1 VVLVTGYSCS
11 ATYSRAAFRPVS
23 VLHIY
28 QILICLPRHSV
39 PPRTLPDLTP
49 KTASCRRSVK
59 WMCVCVCVCAC
70 LPAYECHMA
79 EEVEPLWTLDFGRSH
94 KVCSRGSKTL
104 LHQFQL
110 SLAPNNVA
118 MLQSKP
124 KGTNQCG

>member
-1 VVLVTGYSCS
+1 MPPQ
-11 ATYSRAAFRPVS
+11 AFGPTKDPTRPDPQNRQLS
-23 VLHIY
+23 
-28 QILICLPRHSV
+28 
-39 PPRTLPDLTP
+39 TLSEMD
-49 KTASCRRSVK
+49 V
-59 WMCVCVCVCAC
+59 CVCVCVC